1 MRYNIF
7 WIQTLFRLWFGVG
20 WRQSKCSRAQR
31 SWVRDKKVT
40 LWVAQRLYITAI
52 WVKTGRVV
60 KRLVCSVIGVDI
72 RALDWLD
79 LEGQIF
85 HMSEGDHIGEP
96 DYSFGFIKRVVFCEP
111 SVSNTCTHECAFD
124 TWSNAHTLWRSAY
137 WSNVL
142 GAMFGTREGR
152 GHIWI

>member
-1 MRYNIF
+1 M
-7 WIQTLFRLWFGVG
+7 LSGPSELGL
-20 WRQSKCSRAQR
+20 RQ
-31 SWVRDKKVT
+31 KVT

-96 DYSFGFIKRVVFCEP
+96 DYSIVFINQVIFCAIFCIKHLHTWMRFWHLIKCTYFMKECILEQCFGGNLRYTGGQGSHLNIKGTFRLLEP
-111 SVSNTCTHECAFD
+111 WHWALS
-124 TWSNAHTLWRSAY
+124 
-137 WSNVL
+137 
-142 GAMFGTREGR
+142 
-152 GHIWI
+152 